1 MDAASCGI
9 QMLTN
14 TVETTAPAAVGGS
27 RTAHRLEALLRQ
39 ANHALDSA
47 EHGKKAKANLG
58 KTRRALNRFEAL
70 VRIGLKRKHGAIEPE
85 AGQLILHLAT
95 NATAS
100 VGEVQAK
107 VQ

>member
-14 TVETTAPAAVGGS
+14 NVETKAPAAVGGS

-70 VRIGLKRKHGAIEPE
+70 VHTGLGRKHGAIEPDV
-85 AGQLILHLAT
+85 GQLILGLAT

-100 VGEVQAK
+100 VGEVQGT
-107 VQ
+107 VH

>member
-9 QMLTN
+9 QTLTN
-14 TVETTAPAAVGGS
+14 TVETTAPTALGGL
-27 RTAHRLEALLRQ
+27 RTVHRLEALLRQ

-47 EHGKKAKANLG
+47 EHGKKVKANLG

-70 VRIGLKRKHGAIEPE
+70 VQSGLRRKHGAIEPE
-85 AGQLILHLAT
+85 VGQLILRLAA

-100 VGEVQAK
+100 IGEVQAT
-107 VQ
+107 VH